1 MKTHVVAAQ
10 QVRTGR
16 GYVYSGQMTSVSAV
30 LFPRACARACERDR
44 VCARADDSAAVVG
57 RPQPLVRRDQCWT
70 KHTNGGL
77 LFQTRFAADCCEK
90 TKKARGWWRRLCVR
104 LRGPDVFSVVFGI
117 ARWRS
122 ARCSASQ
129 AGRKEA
135 AARVSR
141 RGQSIQPSFSRLLL
155 LFFWRNLCRLPAPL
169 LVGFVVSSTHLLTDV
184 QLLISQPSLPT
195 YHRHFRLS
203 SCLMLRPPGRWV
215 SVSRC
220 TATG

>member
-1 MKTHVVAAQ
+1 M
-10 QVRTGR
+10 
-16 GYVYSGQMTSVSAV
+16 
-30 LFPRACARACERDR
+30 CARVRMIQQRWWVGHSHSSGAISAEPNTQT
-44 VCARADDSAAVVG
+44 ADFYS
-57 RPQPLVRRDQCWT
+57 RRDLQRIVV
-70 KHTNGGL
+70 KR
-77 LFQTRFAADCCEK
+77 Q
-90 TKKARGWWRRLCVR
+90 KKARGWWRRLCVR

-195 YHRHFRLS
+195 YRRHFRLS
-203 SCLMLRPPGRWV
+203 SCLMLRPPGR
-215 SVSRC
+215 
-220 TATG
+220 

>member
-1 MKTHVVAAQ
+1 M
-10 QVRTGR
+10 
-16 GYVYSGQMTSVSAV
+16 
-30 LFPRACARACERDR
+30 
-44 VCARADDSAAVVG
+44 
-57 RPQPLVRRDQCWT
+57 
-70 KHTNGGL
+70 
-77 LFQTRFAADCCEK
+77 
-90 TKKARGWWRRLCVR
+90 R

-141 RGQSIQPSFSRLLL
+141 RGQSIQPSFSRLLA

-203 SCLMLRPPGRWV
+203 SLPDAPSSRQV
-215 SVSRC
+215 SVRVPMHCHGLRGSLNN
-220 TATG
+220 TAPEHCHVD